1 MYLVEFINSI
11 CSSLCCGPQLQ
22 QGELKYSMTTLSDLL
37 DLICGVLGSS
47 EIVIYFLCFHYK
59 SLCFET
65 LNVSHLRV
73 VLG

>member
-1 MYLVEFINSI
+1 MLNDNF
-11 CSSLCCGPQLQ
+11 
-22 QGELKYSMTTLSDLL
+22 DLL

-65 LNVSHLRV
+65 FNVSPIIV
-73 VLG
+73 TLG